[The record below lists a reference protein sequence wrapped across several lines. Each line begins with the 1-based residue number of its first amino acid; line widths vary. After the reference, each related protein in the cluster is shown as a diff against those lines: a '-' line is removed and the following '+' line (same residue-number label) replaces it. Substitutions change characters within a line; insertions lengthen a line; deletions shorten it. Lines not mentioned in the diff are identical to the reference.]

1 MTTFRQLHYLVCLS
15 VFGAVFFGAG
25 GRLSAASDDHGLRS
39 GTYRG
44 RILTERFLHKQSWAR
59 RSTVKASSENPAV
72 LRDDVG
78 NIAVIDTS
86 GGVVIEPNAFDLSNL
101 SVSFVPGN
109 GQYAS
114 SAAETAFHEQARDD
128 GIPIQL
134 ADDDAQPVGL
144 PFAFPYFGR
153 EYSEA
158 FIHSDGNLTFDEPET
173 SSTSR
178 SLSRAASGPPRIAP
192 LFSDLDPSR
201 VADPISVYSTA
212 DRFFV
217 TWDAVPIF
225 TSGAIGA
232 RQTFQLVLHHDGRID
247 FHYRS
252 ILLSDAVVGIMPGR
266 LEGGTSSA
274 DLSEPVSE
282 PVGGALAEIFASSR
296 SLDTF
301 AAGQKFY
308 QNHDDAYDFL
318 VVFNALGLAVGG
330 SAFAFEL
337 NVRNEVLGIG
347 DLLGGSAVVD
357 FGPQFG
363 SERRL
368 QSFMNMGP
376 LTNYPSDPAARI
388 LTLGENNTLS
398 VLSHEAGHRF
408 LSYVEFIDPATGQ
421 RSRSLLGRQEAHW
434 SFFFNSDASVLEGNR
449 IVDGAMLTPRFVTTA
464 TVEHFSDLDQY
475 LMGLRPPDEVG
486 PTFLVDQPRNFQ
498 QGTRLASSAP
508 QTGISFDGDRKE
520 VSVEM
525 VIAAEGERVPDAS
538 VAQRDFNFAF
548 ILLVDAGAQPSAADL
563 QKLDG
568 IRAVW
573 EPFFEQAADLR
584 TDAHT
589 ELVKELRLSTFPAS
603 GLIMGSPSTAM
614 VEIAE
619 PLPTDLDVMLASDN
633 GGITFPAAVTI
644 PAGSTSVSFPIEGVT
659 AGVTRFSA
667 VAAAPGFDT
676 PRTLID
682 VKEDATGLRL
692 RIVSGTNQS
701 GGLGGILSE
710 PVVLRVSDANDLPYP
725 GLVVNLTASG
735 DGAATPMPAL
745 TDARGEIRVSWRLA
759 SAGEANTLIAR
770 LDDAPL
776 VRVVVT
782 AQAIGPTPAFTQDA
796 VVGAAGFNLGPSAA
810 NTALPGGGIVTI
822 FGIGLAVDTANA
834 TAFPLPTELAG
845 TVVTVNGVRAF
856 LLHVSPGQINLLIPF
871 GIEGDEAE
879 IVITTPAGTSE
890 AITVELGEVQP
901 GIFFDPATGLGA
913 LRNAGTGVS
922 LWEQPLPVG
931 AAAAVFCAGL
941 GPVEPA
947 VSTAFPAPSDPLAE
961 TVLAVEAEIN
971 GQPVTVLFSGLAP
984 GFAGL
989 YQVNILLPPDLLPGR
1004 YVLVIRVG
1012 GLTSNEVLID
1022 VQ

>member
-1 MTTFRQLHYLVCLS
+1 M
-15 VFGAVFFGAG
+15 
-25 GRLSAASDDHGLRS
+25 LR
-39 GTYRG
+39 
-44 RILTERFLHKQSWAR
+44 E
-59 RSTVKASSENPAV
+59 
-72 LRDDVG
+72 DVG
-78 NIAVIDTS
+78 NIAVIDS
-86 GGVVIEPNAFDLSNL
+86 LGGVVIEPNAFDLANL
-101 SVSFVPGN
+101 AVSFTPTDGE
-109 GQYAS
+109 YTS
-114 SAAETAFHEQARDD
+114 SVAATGFQEQARDD
-128 GIPIQL
+128 GTPVQL
-134 ADDDAQPVGL
+134 GDDDAQPVLL
-144 PFAFPYFGR
+144 PFSFPYFGR
-153 EYSEA
+153 ERTQA
-158 FIHSDGNLTFDEPET
+158 FVHSDGNVTFEEAET

-201 VADPISVYSTA
+201 VTAPISAYSTA
-212 DRFFV
+212 DRFIV

-225 TSGAIGA
+225 TSGAIGV
-232 RQTFQLVLHHDGRID
+232 RQTFQLVLHRDGRID

-266 LEGGTSSA
+266 LEGSTA
-274 DLSEPVSE
+274 AIDLSEGTDE
-282 PVGGALAEIFASSR
+282 PAGGALAEIFSSSR

-318 VVFNALGLAVGG
+318 VVFNSLGLGVGG

-357 FGPQFG
+357 FGLQFG

-376 LTNYPSDPAARI
+376 LTNYPSDATARI
-388 LTLGENNTLS
+388 LALGENSTLS

-408 LSYVEFIDPATGQ
+408 LAYVDFIDPVTGLP
-421 RSRSLLGRQEAHW
+421 SPALLGRQGAHW

-449 IVDGAMLTPRFVTTA
+449 IDDRAMLTPRFLTAA

-475 LMGLRPPDEVG
+475 LMGLRFADEVA
-486 PTFLVDQPRNFQ
+486 PTFLVDQPSNFQ
-498 QGTRLASSAP
+498 QGTRSASSAP

-548 ILLVDAGAQPSAADL
+548 ILLVDAGAEPSVTDL

-568 IRAVW
+568 IRAAW
-573 EPFFEQAADLR
+573 EQFFEEAADLR

-603 GLIMGSPSTAM
+603 GLIVGSPSTAT

-619 PLPTDLDVMLASDN
+619 PLPADLDVMLTSDN
-633 GGITFPAAVTI
+633 GGVTFLPVVTI
-644 PAGSTSVSFPIEGVT
+644 PAGSTNAAFAIEGVT

-676 PRTLID
+676 ARTLID
-682 VKEDATGLRL
+682 VREEASGLRL
-692 RIVSGTNQS
+692 RIVSGANQK

-725 GLVVNLTASG
+725 GLAVNLTASG
-735 DGAATPMPAL
+735 DGVAAPMPSV

-759 SAGEANTLIAR
+759 SAGETNTLIVR
-770 LDDAPL
+770 LADAAL
-776 VRVVVT
+776 VRAVVV
-782 AQAIGPTPAFTQDA
+782 AQSIGPIPVFTQDA

-810 NTALPGGGIVTI
+810 NMALPGGGIVTV
-822 FGIGLAVDTANA
+822 FGIGLAVDTASA
-834 TAFPLPTELAG
+834 TAFPLPTGLAG
-845 TVVTVNGVRAF
+845 TVVTVNGVRA
-856 LLHVSPGQINLLIPF
+856 LLLYVSPKQINLLIPF

-890 AITVELGEVQP
+890 AIVVALGEVQP
-901 GIFFDPATGLGA
+901 GIFFDPETGLGA
-913 LRNAGTGVS
+913 MRNAANGVS

-941 GPVEPA
+941 GPVAPA
-947 VSTAFPAPSDPLAE
+947 VSTAFPAPSNPLSE
-961 TVLAVEAEIN
+961 TVLPVEAEIN
-971 GQPVTVLFSGLAP
+971 GQSVTVLFSGLAP

-989 YQVNILLPPDLLPGR
+989 YQVNIVLPPDLTPGR

-1012 GLTSNEVLID
+1012 GLTSNEVFVD
-1022 VQ
+1022 VE